1 MKNNKFYRLLAAGL
15 ISTTV
20 LSAGPVATFAGA
32 PVVAQAASTMDTATE
47 IDLFSGFETTV
58 SKGEVQYYKFY
69 NTTETAIDLTIG
81 SNDNSI
87 QATPS
92 VMKLTNGIY
101 EKVDSE
107 QHVKGKN
114 PSSYYF
120 CLPADKNPYILCITE
135 SKWLLNDSETVRITA
150 TKKEDPSSSPA
161 LATKIKMGED
171 VSSRIYTKTDTDFY
185 KFNTGKYNLIKITA
199 TSGNG
204 SSNIYTIY
212 KAKGD
217 TTSSIVQGWKY
228 NSLSSETQTSDYI
241 RLEKNKDYYIKAE
254 RWNGGPEE
262 YSFSLKGYIDVE
274 DTEKKAKT
282 VKMGK
287 AVAGQLE
294 VKDDV
299 DYYKFKATKSG
310 KVKLTASAEEAFF
323 KDVTMDIYKKGS
335 ASKLVTTKVEK
346 TATKASFKVKKNKW
360 YVVRITGA
368 AKKTYT
374 FKIK

>member
-69 NTTETAIDLTIG
+69 NTTGTAIDLTIG
-81 SNDNSI
+81 SNDNHIDADVSI
-87 QATPS
+87 
-92 VMKLTNGIY
+92 MKKINGIY
-101 EKVDSE
+101 VNVRGYKYK
-107 QHVKGKN
+107 KGSN
-114 PSSYYF
+114 PEAYYY
-120 CLPADKNPYILCITE
+120 CLEADKNPYILVVKGSE
-135 SKWLLNDSETVRITA
+135 DEDSETLGITA
-150 TKKEDPSSSPA
+150 TKLEDPSASLKSGKKVK
-161 LATKIKMGED
+161 TGEL
-171 VSSRIYTKTDTDFY
+171 VSSRIYTKDDRDCY
-185 KFNTGKYNLIKITA
+185 KFNSGKYNLIKIQA
-199 TSGNG
+199 TSGNWA
-204 SSNIYTIY
+204 SNIYSVY
-212 KAKGD
+212 KN
-217 TTSSIVQGWKY
+217 TSGASSSVVGSWNY

-241 RLEKNKDYYIKAE
+241 RLEKNTDYYIDAKL
-254 RWNGGPEE
+254 WNGDPEE
-262 YSFSLKGYIDVE
+262 YSFKILGYVDVE
-274 DTEKKAKT
+274 NQEKKASV

-287 AVAGQLE
+287 SVAGQLE

-335 ASKLVTTKVEK
+335 ASKLVTTEVKK

-368 AKKTYT
+368 AKKAYT